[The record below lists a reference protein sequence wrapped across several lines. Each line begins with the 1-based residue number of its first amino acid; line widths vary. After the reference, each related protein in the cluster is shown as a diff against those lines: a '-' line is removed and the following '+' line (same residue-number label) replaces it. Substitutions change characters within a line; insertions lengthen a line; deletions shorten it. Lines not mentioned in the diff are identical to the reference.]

1 MPDVIQKYVTDSTG
15 IITLSVGTDLN
26 SKVSGSSNLIA
37 TVIDNLSASANWS
50 LFAFEVN
57 LGSITPSAGGGFG
70 LYTIGSLDGTLFGDP
85 TLSGA
90 LSGAN
95 NVGVSSGASA
105 KRGVVILPV
114 PPLHFQLLFVNNLG
128 VTTAASGNSIRYL
141 RIADRSLA

>member
-26 SKVSGSSNLIA
+26 SKISGSSNLIA
-37 TVIDNLSASANWS
+37 TVIDNFSASANWS

-57 LGSITPSAGGGFG
+57 LGSITTSAGAGFG
-70 LYTIGSLDGTLFGDP
+70 LYTIGSLDNSIFGDAV
-85 TLSGA
+85 LSGA

-95 NVGVSSGASA
+95 NVGVLTGTSV
-105 KRGVVILPV
+105 KEGVLIIPV
-114 PPLHFQLLFVNNLG
+114 PPLYVKLLFVNNLG
-128 VTTAASGNSIRYL
+128 VTTASSGNSIRYL